1 MAKTHITLT
10 PDHQSYLT
18 DLLSKGTL
26 RVNTIKRATALLEL
40 NKGKTFGAVAQILN
54 LTYQTVSSWA
64 TKYQTQQLTFLSDKP
79 RSGRPLEI
87 DGTQQAKVTALACS
101 KAPEGH
107 SQWSLR
113 LLANK
118 AVELDYCSH
127 LSHNQAGVILKK
139 MNSNRTLNANGVL
152 EI

>member
-101 KAPEGH
+101 KH
-107 SQWSLR
+107 L
-113 LLANK
+113 K
-118 AVELDYCSH
+118 A
-127 LSHNQAGVILKK
+127 I
-139 MNSNRTLNANGVL
+139 ANGRSGYWLTKPSNSTIAPICLIIRLV
-152 EI
+152 